1 MGGDRGLHKME
12 GMRRAYNIR
21 MQEKGWDEMRYHGGR
36 CKIRMVTLSYCS
48 QPHCEQV
55 GPTWVHAVGGHKA
68 LYFDKMGGA
77 KSAQSAIVRCRHF
90 LGPKI
95 KGGKAIKI

>member
-55 GPTWVHAVGGHKA
+55 GPTWVHAIHQGLGDTM
-68 LYFDKMGGA
+68 LYTLIRWA
-77 KSAQSAIVRCRHF
+77 EQNQPNR
-90 LGPKI
+90 P
-95 KGGKAIKI
+95 